1 MNRSPNE
8 IDVPLGLVEKW
19 ELEIGDEDTAF
30 GEVEEFPA
38 ALSVLGP
45 DPLALMMVCKI
56 RSSPAE
62 HGFSI
67 PHEIAVLINQKRAS
81 ITLEDGYAWLSFYDL
96 SGKSLEEVRGLFEQF
111 ARALKEQNLA
121 TGPGCTICGSLE
133 GAELVFSG
141 GKCSRVC
148 EPCLAARL
156 EEQEQKENERKRPST
171 FHSYALPWAVGL
183 AGVGWMAFWVLIDLV
198 LDYLNTNTI
207 AVPSFVSVLV
217 LLGLGMLLGAPVG
230 LVLRKSGLGR
240 RSPAL
245 ASIIAVALAAL
256 LGEAFYI
263 SAYLYRHFG
272 FLDLAA
278 GFQVLVPFFSSYDSS
293 WIAAKLFV
301 AIAIGAGCFAAA
313 NEDQQTAG
321 LPI

>member
-1 MNRSPNE
+1 MNASRNE
-8 IDVPLGLVEKW
+8 IDLALDLVEDW
-19 ELEIGDEDTAF
+19 EFEIGDEDTAF
-30 GEVEEFPA
+30 GELAELPA

-62 HGFSI
+62 DGFSI
-67 PHEIAVLINQKRAS
+67 PHEIAVLINQKQAS
-81 ITLEDGYAWLSFYDL
+81 VTLEDGYAWLSFYDL
-96 SGKSLEEVRGLFEQF
+96 SGKSLEEVRELFERF

-121 TGPGCTICGSLE
+121 TGPGCALCGSLE
-133 GAELVFSG
+133 DAELVFSV

-156 EEQEQKENERKRPST
+156 EELEQKENERKRPSR

-183 AGVGWMAFWVLIDLV
+183 AGVGWMVFWVLIDLV

-207 AVPSFVSVLV
+207 SIPSFVSFLVLV
-217 LLGLGMLLGAPVG
+217 VLGMLLGAPVG
-230 LVLRKSGLGR
+230 LVLRKSGIGR

-245 ASIIAVALAAL
+245 ASFIAVALAAF

-293 WIAAKLFV
+293 WIAAKIIV
-301 AIAIGAGCFAAA
+301 AGAIGAGCFAATD
-313 NEDQQTAG
+313 EERQPAG